1 MSIAVPVAGFGTQLQ
16 LPSTTVSQQIH
27 YGQRHVV
34 SLSTDLEKN
43 SETLF
48 PNHTPDTREWR

>member
-1 MSIAVPVAGFGTQLQ
+1 MSIAVAVASFGTQLQ

-27 YGQRHVV
+27 YWQRHVV

-43 SETLF
+43 SDPLLPQPQARRT
-48 PNHTPDTREWR
+48 